1 MDFHTFASAIQ
12 SSIDMPREKFSRRFE
27 NIKYAYC
34 NNIILQIVSLLITIF
49 AIYLSWTHNTALN
62 ETQGMKIFYAF
73 FAGLFGLIYIMFYVL
88 RDLLK

>member
-1 MDFHTFASAIQ
+1 MDFHTVASAIQ
-12 SSIDMPREKFSRRFE
+12 SSIDMPKEEFSRRFKKV
-27 NIKYAYC
+27 KYEYC
-34 NNIILQIVSLLITIF
+34 NNIVLQLISLLITIF

-73 FAGLFGLIYIMFYVL
+73 FAGLFGLTYIIFYVL